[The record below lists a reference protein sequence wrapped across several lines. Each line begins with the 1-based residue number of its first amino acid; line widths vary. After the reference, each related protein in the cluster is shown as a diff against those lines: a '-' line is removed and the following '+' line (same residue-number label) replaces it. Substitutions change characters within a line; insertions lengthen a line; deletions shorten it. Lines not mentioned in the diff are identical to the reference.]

1 MTMTTNDQNDS
12 SIEFTPI
19 RGFDATATPPE
30 APAGSWQLAF
40 TVTKRSVTREGG
52 FPMLTL
58 DVTLETAND
67 EENKASEGTHLRDW
81 ITMYPA
87 GMQGKTATAARIA
100 GERLVALA
108 EALGFDPGPRGGVI
122 PQDITSFADLD
133 GLVAAIDGQRA
144 TGWTRVDK
152 RGKTVLEYRAPKRR
166 N

>member
-1 MTMTTNDQNDS
+1 MTMTSENNDIS
-12 SIEFTPI
+12 SDFTPI
-19 RGFDATATPPE
+19 RGFDATSTPPE
-30 APAGSWQLAF
+30 APAGEWGVTFA
-40 TVTKRSVTREGG
+40 VTKRSATKEGG

-67 EENKASEGTHLRDW
+67 EDNKASEGTHLRDW
-81 ITMYPA
+81 LTIYPP
-87 GMQGKTATAARIA
+87 GMQGKQATAARIA

-144 TGWTRVDK
+144 TAWTRVDK